1 MMIDCERRLSEVEDD
16 AMSEEGVVGTRE
28 IRSVLHP
35 TDFSES
41 SRLAFAHALRMAL
54 SGHTKMYVL
63 HADPEASDEP
73 DWSMF
78 PGVRRTLADW
88 GLIEQGSSP
97 RAVFDDLGVRLA
109 KIRVQDRDAVRAI
122 LRFLAEHPSD
132 IIVLATH
139 GRDGLPRWLHGS
151 VAEPVAR
158 AGHTNTLFIPHG
170 ARGFVAP
177 ENGVVTLRR
186 ILVPVDRRPAPG
198 PALDAA
204 AQIVRLLA
212 DAPVALEL
220 LYVGDAG
227 DMPSLQFDQASWSTV
242 ERTIRSGDVVAQ
254 ILAAA
259 ERGAA
264 DLIVMATEG
273 HQGFLDAIRG
283 STTERVLRQA
293 PCPLLTVPAL

>member
-1 MMIDCERRLSEVEDD
+1 
-16 AMSEEGVVGTRE
+16 MSEEATVGMRDV
-28 IRSVLHP
+28 RSVLHP

-41 SRLAFAHALRMAL
+41 SQLAFAHALRMAL
-54 SGHTKMYVL
+54 SGRTKMYVL
-63 HADPEASDEP
+63 HAGPEASDEP

-78 PGVRRTLADW
+78 PAVRRTLVDW
-88 GLIEQGSSP
+88 GLLEQGSSP

-109 KIRVQDRDAVRAI
+109 KFRVHDRDAVRAM
-122 LRFLAEHPSD
+122 LRFLDEHPSD

-139 GRDGLPRWLHGS
+139 GREGLPRWLYGS

-158 AGHTNTLFIPHG
+158 GARTDTLFIPQG
-170 ARGFVAP
+170 VRGFVAP
-177 ENGVVTLRR
+177 ENGTVTLRR
-186 ILVPVDRRPAPG
+186 ILLPVDRRPWPG
-198 PALDAA
+198 HALNAA
-204 AQIVRLLA
+204 ARMARLFA
-212 DAPVALEL
+212 DGRVALEL

-227 DMPSLQFDQASWSTV
+227 DMPSLQIDQASWSTV

-259 ERGAA
+259 EQGAA

-293 PCPLLTVPAL
+293 PCPLLAVPAL

>member
-1 MMIDCERRLSEVEDD
+1 VSAE
-16 AMSEEGVVGTRE
+16 AVVGTPG

-54 SGHTKMYVL
+54 SGRAKMYVL
-63 HADPEASDEP
+63 HADPAASDEP

-78 PGVRRTLADW
+78 PAVRRTLADW
-88 GLIEQGSSP
+88 GLLEQGSSP

-109 KIRVQDRDAVRAI
+109 KIRVHDRDAVRAI
-122 LRFLAEHPSD
+122 LRFLDEHPSD
-132 IIVLATH
+132 VIVLATH
-139 GRDGLPRWLHGS
+139 GREGLPRWLHGS

-158 AGHTNTLFIPHG
+158 GTRTDTLFIPHG

-177 ENGVVTLRR
+177 DNGAVTLRR
-186 ILVPVDRRPAPG
+186 ILVPVDRRPEPG
-198 PALDAA
+198 RALDAA
-204 AQIVRLLA
+204 AQLARLLA
-212 DAPVALEL
+212 EVPVALEL
-220 LYVGDAG
+220 LYVGDPG
-227 DMPSLQFDQASWSTV
+227 EMPSLQIDQTSWSTV
-242 ERTIRSGDVVAQ
+242 ERTVRSGDVVAQ
-254 ILAAA
+254 ILAVA
-259 ERGAA
+259 EQGAA

-293 PCPLLTVPAL
+293 PCPLLAVPAL

>member
-1 MMIDCERRLSEVEDD
+1 MSSE
-16 AMSEEGVVGTRE
+16 AVVGTPG

-54 SGHTKMYVL
+54 SGRAKMYVL
-63 HADPEASDEP
+63 HADPAASDEP

-78 PGVRRTLADW
+78 PAVRRTLADW
-88 GLIEQGSSP
+88 GLLEQGSSP

-109 KIRVQDRDAVRAI
+109 KIRVHDRDAVRAI
-122 LRFLAEHPSD
+122 LRFLDEHPSD
-132 IIVLATH
+132 VIVLATH
-139 GRDGLPRWLHGS
+139 GREGLPRWLHGS

-158 AGHTNTLFIPHG
+158 GTRTDTLFIPHG

-177 ENGVVTLRR
+177 DNGAVTLRR
-186 ILVPVDRRPAPG
+186 ILLPVDRRPEPG
-198 PALDAA
+198 RALDAA
-204 AQIVRLLA
+204 AQLARVLA
-212 DAPVALEL
+212 DGPVALEL
-220 LYVGDAG
+220 LYVGDPG
-227 DMPSLQFDQASWSTV
+227 EMPSLQIDQASWSTV
-242 ERTIRSGDVVAQ
+242 ERTVRSGDVVAQ

-259 ERGAA
+259 EQGAA

-273 HQGFLDAIRG
+273 QQGFLDAIRG

-293 PCPLLTVPAL
+293 PCPLLAVPTL

>member
-1 MMIDCERRLSEVEDD
+1 
-16 AMSEEGVVGTRE
+16 MSEEAMVGTRD

-41 SRLAFAHALRMAL
+41 SQLAFAHALRMAL
-54 SGHTKMYVL
+54 SGRTKMYVL
-63 HADPEASDEP
+63 HAGPEASDEP

-78 PGVRRTLADW
+78 PAVRRTLADW
-88 GLIEQGSSP
+88 GLLEQGSSP
-97 RAVFDDLGVRLA
+97 RAVFDELGVRLA
-109 KIRVQDRDAVRAI
+109 KFRVHDRDAVRAI
-122 LRFLAEHPSD
+122 LRFLDEHPSD
-132 IIVLATH
+132 VIVLATH
-139 GRDGLPRWLHGS
+139 GREGLPRWLHGS

-158 AGHTNTLFIPHG
+158 DAHTDTLFIPQG

-177 ENGVVTLRR
+177 GNGAVTLRR
-186 ILVPVDRRPAPG
+186 ILLPVDRRPG
-198 PALDAA
+198 HALNAA
-204 AQIVRLLA
+204 ARMARLLA
-212 DAPVALEL
+212 GERVALEL
-220 LYVGDAG
+220 LYVGDASG
-227 DMPSLQFDQASWSTV
+227 MPSLQVDEAPWSTI

-259 ERGAA
+259 EQGAA

-293 PCPLLTVPAL
+293 PCPVLAVPAL

>member
-1 MMIDCERRLSEVEDD
+1 
-16 AMSEEGVVGTRE
+16 MSGEAVVGTRD

-54 SGHTKMYVL
+54 SGRTKMYVL
-63 HADPEASDEP
+63 HADPDASDEP

-78 PGVRRTLADW
+78 PAVRRTLADW
-88 GLIEQGSSP
+88 GLLDQGSSS
-97 RAVFDDLGVRLA
+97 RAVFEDLGVRLA
-109 KIRVQDRDAVRAI
+109 KISVHDRDAVRAI
-122 LRFLAEHPSD
+122 LRFLDEHPSD
-132 IIVLATH
+132 IVVLATH
-139 GRDGLPRWLHGS
+139 GREGLPRWLHGS

-158 AGHTNTLFIPHG
+158 AAHTNTLIPHG
-170 ARGFVAP
+170 APGFVAP
-177 ENGVVTLRR
+177 ENGAVTLRR
-186 ILVPVDRRPAPG
+186 ILVPVDRRPGPG
-198 PALDAA
+198 HALNAA
-204 AQIVRLLA
+204 AQMARLLA
-212 DAPVALEL
+212 DGPVTLEL
-220 LYVGDAG
+220 LYVGDAA
-227 DMPSLQFDQASWSTV
+227 DMPSPQIDQTAWSTV

-259 ERGAA
+259 EQGAA

-293 PCPLLTVPAL
+293 PCPLLAVPAL

>member
-1 MMIDCERRLSEVEDD
+1 
-16 AMSEEGVVGTRE
+16 MSEEAVVGRRD

-54 SGHTKMYVL
+54 SGRTKMYVL
-63 HADPEASDEP
+63 HAGPEASEEP

-78 PGVRRTLADW
+78 PAVRQTLADW
-88 GLIEQGSSP
+88 GLLEQGSSP

-109 KIRVQDRDAVRAI
+109 KFRVHDSDAVRAI
-122 LRFLAEHPSD
+122 LRFLDEHPSD

-139 GRDGLPRWLHGS
+139 GREGLPRWLHGS
-151 VAEPVAR
+151 IAEPVAR
-158 AGHTNTLFIPHG
+158 DAHTDTLFIPQG

-177 ENGVVTLRR
+177 ENGAVTLRR
-186 ILVPVDRRPAPG
+186 ILVPVDRRPWPG
-198 PALDAA
+198 HALNAA
-204 AQIVRLLA
+204 SQMGRLLA
-212 DAPVALEL
+212 DGPVALEV
-220 LYVGDAG
+220 LYVGAAA
-227 DMPSLQFDQASWSTV
+227 DMPSLQIDQASWATV

-259 ERGAA
+259 EQGAA
-264 DLIVMATEG
+264 DLIVMATAG

-293 PCPLLTVPAL
+293 PCPLLAVPAL

>member
-1 MMIDCERRLSEVEDD
+1 MSAEAMVETQ
-16 AMSEEGVVGTRE
+16 G

-54 SGHTKMYVL
+54 SGRTKMYVL
-63 HADPEASDEP
+63 HADPEAADEP

-78 PGVRRTLADW
+78 PAVRRTLADW
-88 GLIEQGSSP
+88 GLLEQGSSP

-109 KIRVQDRDAVRAI
+109 QISVHNRDAVRAI
-122 LRFLAEHPSD
+122 LRFLGEHPSD

-139 GRDGLPRWLHGS
+139 GREGLPRWLHGS

-158 AGHTNTLFIPHG
+158 GARTATLFIPQG

-177 ENGVVTLRR
+177 GNGAVTLRR
-186 ILVPVDRRPAPG
+186 ILLPVDRRPWPG
-198 PALDAA
+198 HALNAA
-204 AQIVRLLA
+204 AQMARLLA
-212 DAPVALEL
+212 DGPVALEL
-220 LYVGDAG
+220 LYVGDAA
-227 DMPSLQFDQASWSTV
+227 DMPSLSIDRAAWSTV
-242 ERTIRSGDVVAQ
+242 ERTTRSGEVVAQ

-259 ERGAA
+259 EQGGA

-293 PCPLLTVPAL
+293 PCPLLAVPAL

>member
-1 MMIDCERRLSEVEDD
+1 MSAE
-16 AMSEEGVVGTRE
+16 AMVGTRA
-28 IRSVLHP
+28 IRAVLHP

-54 SGHTKMYVL
+54 SGRTKMYVL
-63 HADPEASDEP
+63 HADPEAADEP

-78 PGVRRTLADW
+78 PAVRRTLADW
-88 GLIEQGSSP
+88 GLLEQGSSP

-109 KIRVQDRDAVRAI
+109 KIRVHDRDAVRAI
-122 LRFLAEHPSD
+122 LRFLDEHPSD
-132 IIVLATH
+132 LIVLATH
-139 GRDGLPRWLHGS
+139 GREGLPRWLHGS

-158 AGHTNTLFIPHG
+158 GARTDTLFIPQG

-177 ENGVVTLRR
+177 GNGTVTLRR
-186 ILVPVDRRPAPG
+186 ILVPVDRRPWPG
-198 PALDAA
+198 HALNAA
-204 AQIVRLLA
+204 AQITRLLA
-212 DAPVALEL
+212 DGQAALEL
-220 LYVGDAG
+220 LHVGNAA
-227 DMPSLQFDQASWSTV
+227 DMPSLPVDRASWSTV
-242 ERTIRSGDVVAQ
+242 EHTIRSGDVVAQ

-259 ERGAA
+259 EQGGA

-293 PCPLLTVPAL
+293 PCPLLAVPAL

>member
-1 MMIDCERRLSEVEDD
+1 
-16 AMSEEGVVGTRE
+16 MSEEAMVGMRD

-41 SRLAFAHALRMAL
+41 SQLAFAHALRMAL
-54 SGHTKMYVL
+54 SGRTKMYVL
-63 HADPEASDEP
+63 HAGPEASDEP

-78 PGVRRTLADW
+78 PAVRRTLADW
-88 GLIEQGSSP
+88 GLLEQGSSP
-97 RAVFDDLGVRLA
+97 RAVFDELGVRLA
-109 KIRVQDRDAVRAI
+109 KFRVHDRDAVRAI
-122 LRFLAEHPSD
+122 LRFLDEHPSD

-139 GRDGLPRWLHGS
+139 GREGLPRWLYGS

-158 AGHTNTLFIPHG
+158 GARTDTLFIPQG

-177 ENGVVTLRR
+177 GNGAVTLRR
-186 ILVPVDRRPAPG
+186 ILLPVDRRPG
-198 PALDAA
+198 HALNAA
-204 AQIVRLLA
+204 ARMARLLA
-212 DAPVALEL
+212 GERVALEL
-220 LYVGDAG
+220 LYVGDASG
-227 DMPSLQFDQASWSTV
+227 MPSLQVDEAPWSTI

-259 ERGAA
+259 EQGAA

-293 PCPLLTVPAL
+293 PCPVLAVPAL